1 MACNKRIASAEGIK
15 EMRIG
20 NKKEKIVHS
29 KRVRV
34 PTVLQMEAVECG
46 AASLAMIL
54 AYYGAHI
61 SLEEL
66 RVQCGVSRDGS
77 KASNVLKAARTY
89 GMEAKGYKKEAED
102 LRSITMP
109 VIIHWNFNHFL
120 VLEGIK
126 GNKAYL
132 NDPASGRRVVSYDEL
147 DQSFTGIVLCFKPS
161 ESFRRRARSHVS
173 KRMLSSLCKRNVATL
188 CFLGITGLLLVAP
201 GLIIPMLSQFFVDT
215 ILVQQQDNWFS
226 MLAAAFSLVLV
237 MKFGL
242 SLTERFL
249 IVRLKTKIAVEL
261 SASFLWKLL
270 HLPMTFFSQRYTGDI
285 ASRIESNMNI
295 ADSLSNKLMS
305 AVVDVCMDFLYLI
318 LLFRLNALLTLVCII
333 ITLTNVFI
341 VMAVQERLKMGSQ
354 RMLQDAGKLDG
365 VSINGLQMAETL
377 KAGGSEN
384 EFFSKWAGYQ
394 AKYVNSNQ
402 EVSAISGL
410 LSILP
415 DFLSRITE
423 VVILIMCTRNVM
435 HGKMTFG
442 MLIAYQQLMAGFI
455 SPLVRTVGFSAD
467 FQELDTDIRR
477 TGDVMNYQ
485 DTKKS
490 ELFDE
495 PLIPAQQISSIS
507 QKGKLQGAVRLDN
520 VTFGYSILEAPLIE
534 NFSLDLQ
541 PGMRVALVGGSGCG
555 KSTIAK
561 LISGLNHPWSG
572 TLYFDDIPDSQI
584 PREIRAASVAM
595 VDQDISV
602 FNGTIKDNITMW
614 LSDIPE
620 AEIIRAAKDACIH
633 EDIMRRPGG
642 YYSLI
647 EEGGRNF
654 SGGQLQRLEIARALV
669 TNPRVLV
676 MDEATS
682 ALDARSERIISDNI
696 RRRGCTTIII
706 AHRMSAVRDCDYIF
720 VLDHGKVIQRGSHKQ
735 LAQNKKGL
743 YSSLIQAQ

>member
-1 MACNKRIASAEGIK
+1 MKN
-15 EMRIG
+15 G
-20 NKKEKIVHS
+20 NKKEKPVYG

-102 LRSITMP
+102 LRYMTMP

-126 GNKAYL
+126 GNKVYL
-132 NDPASGRRVVSYDEL
+132 NDPASGRRVVSYAEL
-147 DQSFTGIVLCFKPS
+147 DQSFTGIVLCFKPC
-161 ESFRRRARSHVS
+161 ENFHRTS
-173 KRMLSSLCKRNVATL
+173 KTHTSSKMLSSLCKRNVATL

-215 ILVQQQDNWFS
+215 ILSQHQDGWFT
-226 MLAAAFSLVLV
+226 MLAAAFALVLI
-237 MKFGL
+237 MRLAL
-242 SLTERFL
+242 SLTERLL
-249 IVRLKTKIAVEL
+249 IVRLKTKLAAEL
-261 SASFLWKLL
+261 SGSFLWKLL
-270 HLPMTFFSQRYTGDI
+270 HLPMTFFSQRYAGDI
-285 ASRIESNMNI
+285 AGRIESNMNI
-295 ADSLSNKLMS
+295 ADSLSGKLMS
-305 AVVDVCMDFLYLI
+305 AVVDVCTALLYLI
-318 LLFRLNALLTLVCII
+318 LLFRLNALLTVLCIG
-333 ITLTNVFI
+333 ITLINVFV
-341 VMAVQERLKMGSQ
+341 VMAVQEKLKMGSQ
-354 RMLQDAGKLDG
+354 RMLQDGGKLDG

-377 KAGGSEN
+377 KAGGTEDS
-384 EFFSKWAGYQ
+384 FFSKWAGYQ
-394 AKYVNSNQ
+394 AKYVNSYQ
-402 EVSAISGL
+402 EVSTISGVL
-410 LSILP
+410 TILP
-415 DFLSRITE
+415 DVLSRLTE
-423 VVILIMCTRNVM
+423 VIILIMCARGVM
-435 HGKMTFG
+435 LGAMTFG
-442 MLIAYQQLMAGFI
+442 MFIAYQQLMAGFLA
-455 SPLVRTVGFSAD
+455 PVVRTVGFSAD
-467 FQELDTDIRR
+467 FQALDTDIRR
-477 TGDVMNYQ
+477 TGDVMNYR
-485 DTKKS
+485 DANTACASS
-490 ELFDE
+490 E
-495 PLIPAQQISSIS
+495 PVMPAQRIASIE
-507 QKGKLQGAVRLDN
+507 KEGKLQGSVRLDN
-520 VTFGYSILEAPLIE
+520 ITFGYSILEPPLVE
-534 NFSLDLQ
+534 NFCLDLK

-561 LISGLNHPWSG
+561 LVSGLNQPWSG
-572 TLYFDDIPDSQI
+572 TLYLDDIPDSQI
-584 PREIRAASVAM
+584 PREIRSASVAM

-614 LSDIPE
+614 VSDVPE
-620 AEIIRAAKDACIH
+620 RELIRAAKDSCIH
-633 EDIMRRPGG
+633 DDIMRRPGG

-696 RRRGCTTIII
+696 RRRGCTTIVI
-706 AHRMSAVRDCDYIF
+706 AHRLSTVRDCDLIL
-720 VLDHGKVIQRGSHKQ
+720 VLEHGHVIQSGTHEQ
-735 LAQNKKGL
+735 LSKDKDGL
-743 YSSLIQAQ
+743 YASLIQAQ

>member
-1 MACNKRIASAEGIK
+1 MKN
-15 EMRIG
+15 G
-20 NKKEKIVHS
+20 NKKEKPVYG

-102 LRSITMP
+102 LRYMTMP

-126 GNKAYL
+126 GNKVYL
-132 NDPASGRRVVSYDEL
+132 NDPASGRRVVSYAEL
-147 DQSFTGIVLCFKPS
+147 DQSFTGIVLCFKPC
-161 ESFRRRARSHVS
+161 ENFHRTS
-173 KRMLSSLCKRNVATL
+173 KTHTSSKMLSSLCKRNVATL

-215 ILVQQQDNWFS
+215 ILSQHQDGWFT
-226 MLAAAFSLVLV
+226 MLAAAFALVLI
-237 MKFGL
+237 MRLAL
-242 SLTERFL
+242 SLTERLL
-249 IVRLKTKIAVEL
+249 IVRLKTKLAAEL
-261 SASFLWKLL
+261 SGSFLWKLL
-270 HLPMTFFSQRYTGDI
+270 HLPMTFFSQRYAGDI
-285 ASRIESNMNI
+285 AGRIESNMNI
-295 ADSLSNKLMS
+295 ADSLSGKLMS
-305 AVVDVCMDFLYLI
+305 AVVDVCTALLYLI
-318 LLFRLNALLTLVCII
+318 LLFRLNALLTVLCIG
-333 ITLTNVFI
+333 ITLINVFV
-341 VMAVQERLKMGSQ
+341 VMAVQEKLKMGSQ
-354 RMLQDAGKLDG
+354 RMLQDGGKLDG

-377 KAGGSEN
+377 KAGGTEDS
-384 EFFSKWAGYQ
+384 FFSKWAGYQ
-394 AKYVNSNQ
+394 AKYVNSYQ
-402 EVSAISGL
+402 EVSTISGVL
-410 LSILP
+410 TILP
-415 DFLSRITE
+415 DVLSRLTE
-423 VVILIMCTRNVM
+423 VIILIMCARGVM
-435 HGKMTFG
+435 LGAMTFG
-442 MLIAYQQLMAGFI
+442 MFIAYQQLMAGFLA
-455 SPLVRTVGFSAD
+455 PVVRTVGFSAD
-467 FQELDTDIRR
+467 FQALDTDIRR
-477 TGDVMNYQ
+477 TGDVMNYR
-485 DTKKS
+485 DANTACASS
-490 ELFDE
+490 E
-495 PLIPAQQISSIS
+495 PVMPAQRIASIE
-507 QKGKLQGAVRLDN
+507 KEGKLQGSVRLDN
-520 VTFGYSILEAPLIE
+520 ITFGYSILEPPLVE
-534 NFSLDLQ
+534 NFCLDLK

-561 LISGLNHPWSG
+561 LVSGLNQPWSG
-572 TLYFDDIPDSQI
+572 TLYLDDIPDSQI
-584 PREIRAASVAM
+584 PREIRSASVAM

-614 LSDIPE
+614 VSDVPE
-620 AEIIRAAKDACIH
+620 SELIRAAKDACIH
-633 EDIMRRPGG
+633 DDIMRRPGG

-696 RRRGCTTIII
+696 RRRGCTTIVI
-706 AHRMSAVRDCDYIF
+706 AHRLSTVRDCDLIL
-720 VLDHGKVIQRGSHKQ
+720 VLEHGHVIQSGTHEQ
-735 LAQNKKGL
+735 LSKDKDGL
-743 YSSLIQAQ
+743 YASLIQAQ